1 MKIRTN
7 ITVDLWNPSVP
18 PYVNVK
24 QGDSQREIAVTL
36 TAGGNEINPEVIPDI
51 YIKKPDGTL
60 IYNSCTLE
68 GATIVIPLTAQSL
81 AAAGEAKAE
90 LQMTYGD
97 GVLSTPIFNLT
108 ILPTNIDDQ
117 AVESTN
123 EFGALQTALQEVE
136 ELKENGLKGDAATI
150 QIGTVT
156 TGAEGSDASVTN
168 SGTAGDA
175 ILDFVIPRGN
185 TGNGINSE
193 SAAVEY
199 QQSDSGTE
207 IPSGT
212 WSQNIPEVANGSY
225 LWTRTT
231 IPYTD
236 GNSTVSYSVSKMGE
250 TGPVGSTEAN
260 MDMVVTYDTP
270 ADYTAPAS
278 GDALNT
284 WLGKATRGLS
294 NLFSSLASKLDSSKV
309 LSETQWNTG
318 TVAERGYLADA
329 KDILDEFGKVNTDI
343 AGKQPTITGGASSI
357 ASSDLSASR
366 ALVSDVSGKVA
377 VSTVTAAE
385 LGYLGGVTSGI
396 QTQLNGKQPSLTY
409 TTGQGTRNTGNTSN
423 GSLGCRKYGRQV
435 TVDIN
440 LSITNFEIG
449 TLLGQL
455 PSGFRPVAD
464 TYEFIAFCASNTTKD
479 AFLGL
484 KVQANGNIYIGM
496 SIGSHS
502 SGDWYHA
509 FPCFISAN

>member
-250 TGPVGSTEAN
+250 TGPAGSTEAN

-329 KDILDEFGKVNTDI
+329 KDILDEFAQLNTDKANASHTHTI
-343 AGKQPTITGGASSI
+343 AQVSNLQSTLNGKQATISGGASTI
-357 ASSDLSASR
+357 TSSNLTANR
-366 ALVSDVSGKVA
+366 ALVSNGSGKVA
-377 VSTVTAAE
+377 VSAVTATE
-385 LGYLGGVTSGI
+385 LGYLDGTTGNVQAQLNECVKTSGNQVI
-396 QTQLNGKQPSLTY
+396 AGVKQFNSAPQVLYNGEYRTIAYS
-409 TTGQGTRNTGNTSN
+409 RNNAVSFSWN
-423 GSLGCRKYGRQV
+423 ASYLEIY
-435 TVDIN
+435 VDA
-440 LSITNFEIG
+440 
-449 TLLGQL
+449 TLVAKI
-455 PSGFRPVAD
+455 PMGFV
-464 TYEFIAFCASNTTKD
+464 
-479 AFLGL
+479 G
-484 KVQANGNIYIGM
+484 
-496 SIGSHS
+496 
-502 SGDWYHA
+502 
-509 FPCFISAN
+509 